1 MCTTAHEP
9 FRGFN
14 RAQAA
19 VIEAA
24 ILVSRLH
31 LLPRE
36 KIESEMASLQNAV
49 SKTASSAEEEA
60 WSWLAHA
67 VRAFY
72 DARRKQN
79 RSHD

>member
-1 MCTTAHEP
+1 
-9 FRGFN
+9 
-14 RAQAA
+14 
-19 VIEAA
+19 
-24 ILVSRLH
+24 

-36 KIESEMASLQNAV
+36 KIENEMAYLQNAV

-60 WSWLAHA
+60 WSWLADA

-72 DARRKQN
+72 DARGKKN

>member
-1 MCTTAHEP
+1 
-9 FRGFN
+9 
-14 RAQAA
+14 
-19 VIEAA
+19 
-24 ILVSRLH
+24 

-36 KIESEMASLQNAV
+36 KIENEMAYLQNAV

-60 WSWLAHA
+60 WSWLADA

-72 DARRKQN
+72 DAKKN

>member
-1 MCTTAHEP
+1 M
-9 FRGFN
+9 
-14 RAQAA
+14 
-19 VIEAA
+19 IEAA

-36 KIESEMASLQNAV
+36 KIENEMAYLQNAV

-60 WSWLAHA
+60 WSWLADA

-72 DARRKQN
+72 DARGKKN